1 MEQEYQRRLSG
12 ESSAK
17 EHKGKEQLEGLL
29 QKVKRG
35 IARLIDAYSEGLLD
49 KSEFEPRVRRAKER
63 LAELEKQAKVQAD
76 LEEQQRELRLV
87 IGRLQEF
94 AERVR
99 EGLNGADWSTR
110 REIIRTLVKRVE
122 IGDDDVRVIY
132 RVDVSPFV
140 EGPEGGRLPY
150 CWRSPGPQLG
160 EPLSQAPRLAS
171 PSPVPRPQ
179 PPLGRMGNGWH
190 GSRHPRP
197 SRAIRMGS
205 ISRSP
210 RREKIGTCVFH

>member
-1 MEQEYQRRLSG
+1 M
-12 ESSAK
+12 
-17 EHKGKEQLEGLL
+17 L

-150 CWRSPGPQLG
+150 CWRSHDDMVLQMASGQQRILLTEDKDFG
-160 EPLSQAPRLAS
+160 ELVVRLKLPVYGIILLRMNPADSAAKLRDCVSCCCATPIACPVSSLSSIRRKPDFAPC
-171 PSPVPRPQ
+171 
-179 PPLGRMGNGWH
+179 
-190 GSRHPRP
+190 RH
-197 SRAIRMGS
+197 
-205 ISRSP
+205 
-210 RREKIGTCVFH
+210 

>member
-1 MEQEYQRRLSG
+1 M
-12 ESSAK
+12 
-17 EHKGKEQLEGLL
+17 L

-150 CWRSPGPQLG
+150 CWRSH
-160 EPLSQAPRLAS
+160 
-171 PSPVPRPQ
+171 RPQ
-179 PPLGRMGNGWH
+179 ARFPSHNRTSCPSLRKPSTKSTSQHSSAARFIGLHPKQPRSLHWPGGPRQRPPPECL
-190 GSRHPRP
+190 PL
-197 SRAIRMGS
+197 
-205 ISRSP
+205 
-210 RREKIGTCVFH
+210 